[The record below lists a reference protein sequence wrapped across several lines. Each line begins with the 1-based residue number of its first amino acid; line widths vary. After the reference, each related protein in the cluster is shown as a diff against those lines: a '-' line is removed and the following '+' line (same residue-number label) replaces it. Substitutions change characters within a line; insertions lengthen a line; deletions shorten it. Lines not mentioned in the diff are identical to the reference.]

1 MKPSKIISGL
11 LALLGFGITAIG
23 CGGKMYA
30 PPPPDE
36 YGSPHA
42 DFEIKGRVM
51 DEAGEPVE
59 DIKVVIQ
66 DDEWGDPEHPLAVGI
81 TDADGRYDIDGGWFG
96 DDNLTVAVEDI
107 DGDDNGGEFA
117 AQEKKIKIDKGDYV
131 GGKGWFRGKVTKTAD
146 FELELKPQ
154 DNETE

>member
-11 LALLGFGITAIG
+11 LTLLGFSVATVG
-23 CGGKMYA
+23 CGAM
-30 PPPPDE
+30 

-42 DFEIKGRVM
+42 DFEINGRVV
-51 DEAGEPVE
+51 DEAGNPVE
-59 DIKVVIQ
+59 DIKVIIQ
-66 DDEWGDPEHPLAVGI
+66 DEEWGDPEYPLAVGI

-117 AQEKKIKIDKGDYV
+117 AQEKEIKIEKGDYV
-131 GGKGWFRGKVTKTAD
+131 GGDDWYRGKVTKTVD
-146 FELELKPQ
+146 FELELQPQ